1 MVKKYLEHFCQA
13 KGGSLDSFKDDFEV
27 SYLKDIEERVAIYSA
42 EAGEGVTK
50 LSAGAANND
59 QLLKKYQ

>member
-13 KGGSLDSFKDDFEV
+13 KDGSLLTFHDDFEAG
-27 SYLKDIEERVAIYSA
+27 YLKDIEERVAIYSA

-50 LSAGAANND
+50 LI
-59 QLLKKYQ
+59 